1 MAKKPKAGEEAA
13 DTKAPEVTE
22 ATAADAPGAGGQT
35 VAGSPDVSVA
45 APTEA
50 EAGTGQQPQG
60 QGQQPQQGQVRTA
73 AGGVGPAQSPGPGGE
88 QTNIT
93 VSRGFAN
100 WLASQRCSLAFTS
113 YQTGKLFLV
122 GLTPDRKVSF
132 HQQTYQRAMGVHA
145 QSDRLYVGS
154 LFQIWRLENV
164 LQPNER
170 ANQHFDRL
178 FVPRNA
184 QTVGDV
190 DVHEV
195 SIDRA
200 GRIIFI
206 NTKFSCIA
214 TVSLK
219 YGFRPIWKPPY
230 ISKLA
235 AEDRCHLN
243 GLGMENGVP
252 RYVTAVSRSDVLNG
266 WRERRHVGGVLIDV
280 QNDKIVTDELSMPH
294 SPRVANGQIYAL
306 DSGRGHII
314 RVDPQTGKK
323 EDIAF
328 CPGFLRGLTIHNGFA
343 IVTSSLPRD
352 GTFKGLELDEILKKR
367 DGDPWCGIMVV
378 NLSSGD
384 IVEFIRLDGQ
394 VKELFDVAVVPGAQC
409 PMAIGVN
416 SPEIHSMITFDK
428 QFAPLIP
435 PAPQPMAAA

>member
-1 MAKKPKAGEEAA
+1 MAKKPKTGDAASNEPKAEGQVTGGEG
-13 DTKAPEVTE
+13 
-22 ATAADAPGAGGQT
+22 TA
-35 VAGSPDVSVA
+35 VS
-45 APTEA
+45 APTQA
-50 EAGTGQQPQG
+50 EAGPAPQEQAEGQ
-60 QGQQPQQGQVRTA
+60 QQGQPNPNSEET
-73 AGGVGPAQSPGPGGE
+73 QIS
-88 QTNIT
+88 
-93 VSRGFAN
+93 VSRNFSG
-100 WLASQRCSLAFTS
+100 WLAQQRCSLAFTS

-122 GLTPDRKVSF
+122 GVMPDGRVSF

-145 QSDRLYVGS
+145 LSDRLYVGS

-170 ANQHFDRL
+170 ANEHFDRL

-195 SIDRA
+195 SVDRA
-200 GRIIFI
+200 GRIIFV
-206 NTKFSCIA
+206 NTKFSCLA
-214 TVSLK
+214 TVSTK
-219 YGFRPIWKPPY
+219 YGFRPIWKPEF

-243 GLGMENGVP
+243 GLGMENGLP

-280 QNDKIVTDELSMPH
+280 QNDRIVTDQLSMPH
-294 SPRVANGQIYAL
+294 SPRVVGNQVYAL

-314 RVDPQTGKK
+314 RIDPQTGKK

-343 IVTSSLPRD
+343 IVTVSLPRD
-352 GTFKGLELDEILKKR
+352 GTFQGLELSETLKKR
-367 DGDPWCGIMVV
+367 DGDPWCGILIV
-378 NLSSGD
+378 NLQSGD
-384 IVEFIRLDGQ
+384 IVEFIRLDGH
-394 VKELFDVAVVPGAQC
+394 VKELFDVAVIPQALC

-416 SPEIHSMITFDK
+416 SPEIHSMITFDR

-435 PAPQPMAAA
+435 PAPQAAA

>member
-1 MAKKPKAGEEAA
+1 MAKKPKTGDTASNEPKAEGQVTGGEG
-13 DTKAPEVTE
+13 
-22 ATAADAPGAGGQT
+22 TA
-35 VAGSPDVSVA
+35 VS
-45 APTEA
+45 APTQADGPAPQE
-50 EAGTGQQPQG
+50 QQQGEG
-60 QGQQPQQGQVRTA
+60 QGQPNPNSEETQI
-73 AGGVGPAQSPGPGGE
+73 S
-88 QTNIT
+88 
-93 VSRGFAN
+93 VSRNFSG
-100 WLASQRCSLAFTS
+100 WLAQQRCSLAFTS

-122 GLTPDRKVSF
+122 GVMPDGRVSF

-145 QSDRLYVGS
+145 LSDRLYVGS

-170 ANQHFDRL
+170 ANEHFDRL

-195 SIDRA
+195 SVDRA
-200 GRIIFI
+200 GRIIFV
-206 NTKFSCIA
+206 NTKFSCLA
-214 TVSLK
+214 TVSTK
-219 YGFRPIWKPPY
+219 YGFRPIWKPEY

-243 GLGMENGVP
+243 GLGMENGLP

-266 WRERRHVGGVLIDV
+266 WRERRHEGGVLIDV
-280 QNDKIVTDELSMPH
+280 QNDRIVTDQLSMPH
-294 SPRVANGQIYAL
+294 SPRVVGNQVYAL

-314 RVDPQTGKK
+314 RIDPQTGKK

-343 IVTSSLPRD
+343 IVTLSLPRD
-352 GTFKGLELDEILKKR
+352 GTFQGLELSDTLKKR
-367 DGDPWCGIMVV
+367 DGEPWCGILIV

-384 IVEFIRLDGQ
+384 IVEFIRLDGH
-394 VKELFDVAVVPGAQC
+394 VKELFDVAVIPQALC

-416 SPEIHSMITFDK
+416 SPEIHSMITFDR

-435 PAPQPMAAA
+435 PGPVAA